1 METVIVAFEQEKMG
15 RRIRDL
21 IESSGIGS
29 GQLCHSGDQV
39 RRILAHQQVFCVVC
53 SVHLSDGPA
62 EWLFED
68 LPPACSMVMVGAQH
82 QLDSCNSS
90 DIVKLATPMGREEA
104 IATIRLTLQFG
115 KRMEKF
121 VRPSRPKNEKAEM
134 DRAKQLIMAR
144 DGVSEDE
151 AHRYLQKRSMD
162 NGSRL
167 LQTARQVIRE
177 LGDR

>member
-1 METVIVAFEQEKMG
+1 METVIVAFEQAKMG
-15 RRIRDL
+15 RKFRDL
-21 IESSGIGS
+21 IESSGIGNC
-29 GQLCHSGDQV
+29 QLCQSGDQV

-53 SVHLSDGPA
+53 SVHLADGPA

-82 QLDSCNSS
+82 QLDTCNSN

-121 VRPSRPKNEKAEM
+121 VRPSRPKNEKA
-134 DRAKQLIMAR
+134 DIDKAKQLLMAKE
-144 DGVSEDE
+144 SITEEE
-151 AHRYLQKRSMD
+151 AHHRLQKRSMD

-177 LGDR
+177 LEAG